1 MLQRAVPNRKSQ
13 DMAGRVNTNGNGMLP
28 SGYGVLLLHVD
39 SPGGI
44 GDHMDIGFE
53 AQNSHRWR
61 REEKFT
67 THRSGWHCP
76 GELECI
82 GCSKSGRECL
92 IDSLAGELDNLGSNG
107 IASQFG
113 SQTRSW
119 I

>member
-53 AQNSHRWR
+53 AQNS
-61 REEKFT
+61 
-67 THRSGWHCP
+67 
-76 GELECI
+76 
-82 GCSKSGRECL
+82 
-92 IDSLAGELDNLGSNG
+92 
-107 IASQFG
+107 Q
-113 SQTRSW
+113 
-119 I
+119 

>member
-53 AQNSHRWR
+53 AQNSHLLEHFSPKAGTVCDRATCAVSR
-61 REEKFT
+61 YMAEDVVIKSATLQSTALRE
-67 THRSGWHCP
+67 
-76 GELECI
+76 
-82 GCSKSGRECL
+82 
-92 IDSLAGELDNLGSNG
+92 N
-107 IASQFG
+107 
-113 SQTRSW
+113 TRP
-119 I
+119 

>member
-53 AQNSHRWR
+53 AQNSH
-61 REEKFT
+61 
-67 THRSGWHCP
+67 
-76 GELECI
+76 
-82 GCSKSGRECL
+82 L
-92 IDSLAGELDNLGSNG
+92 IRA
-107 IASQFG
+107 
-113 SQTRSW
+113 
-119 I
+119 